1 MERMQTSDFVC
12 MASNSVS
19 MIFARGTDV
28 AFLCSSGNVK
38 EIHMPEVT
46 EYGICL
52 KDGIV
57 IGSKDGNL
65 YTFHNNEEFSRFEVD
80 VGKIVKMERDPLTEN
95 ALMILNDMGVLYFVR
110 VDKKLE
116 ELKRDISDFAISER
130 YALFKSTESIECC
143 ERSDSSFRKICSLE
157 CNENQ
162 SIFCHSNIGYL
173 YNELTMELTHFVI
186 QETPKMTQQLAEKVW
201 PPAIIKMGKSLLF
214 ENKTYPIEYDLIG
227 ATTSITSLLV
237 WRSEHDPP
245 LQVPFFK
252 ESAKDQSVQKMEVM
266 ANQFIMNAMKLM
278 KAGDERMMKRIQEMG
293 AKMESALDV
302 LRKKSDELA
311 ERVNSIK
318 AVMPT

>member
-12 MASNSVS
+12 VASNSVS

-28 AFLCSSGNVK
+28 AFVCSSGNVK
-38 EIHMPEVT
+38 EIHMPEVM

-65 YTFHNNEEFSRFEVD
+65 YTFHNNEEFLRFEVD
-80 VGKIVKMERDPLTEN
+80 VGKIVKMEGDPLTEN
-95 ALMILNDMGVLYFVR
+95 ALMILNDMGVLYFAR
-110 VDKKLE
+110 LDKKLE
-116 ELKRDISDFAISER
+116 ELKQNISDFAISER
-130 YALFKSTESIECC
+130 YALFKTSKSIECC
-143 ERSDSSFRKICSLE
+143 ERSASSFTKICSLE
-157 CNENQ
+157 STENQ

-173 YNELTMELTHFVI
+173 YNEHTMELTHFVI
-186 QETPKMTQQLAEKVW
+186 QESPKMTQQLAEKVW
-201 PPAIIKMGKSLLF
+201 TPAIIKMGKSLLF
-214 ENKTYPIEYDLIG
+214 ENKAYPIEYDLIG
-227 ATTSITSLLV
+227 ATTSMTSLLV
-237 WRSEHDPP
+237 WRSEHDAP
-245 LQVPFFK
+245 LQVPIFK

-318 AVMPT
+318 AAMPT